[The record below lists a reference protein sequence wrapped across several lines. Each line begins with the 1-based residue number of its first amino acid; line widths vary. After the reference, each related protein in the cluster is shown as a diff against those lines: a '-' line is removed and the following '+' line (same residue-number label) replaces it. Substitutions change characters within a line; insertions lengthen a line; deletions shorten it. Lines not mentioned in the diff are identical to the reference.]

1 MLGNRCE
8 VSHLGL
14 NGVLSCPIWD
24 SSEPGGET
32 NQQLSNGTGIANNLP
47 VTLCLASLLAL
58 LLAPGDAT
66 QLTAKPDSST
76 VSASPTSSLDAQSP
90 DGGPKLTIEQAL
102 ELAEKYSPILS
113 GASAQVAGARAA
125 IQTASAYFNPRIYT
139 FQGKQSARPVANP
152 GVPGLLQQYGV
163 SQIVELPNVRR
174 TRIRVADLGRASSET
189 GIAAVRLAVRADVKH
204 AFYEVLRRREE
215 ISHAEEN
222 LRLLEDLRR
231 RTGVQVNVG
240 EAAKLELTRAEAE
253 IAIGQNAVKTA
264 RLLYVAGLSALRAV
278 VSAPLADN
286 VFPEGTLDPFA
297 SLPALDKAREDMLA
311 NHPVMVQART
321 EVERARAQ
329 MESEKAQRLPEFTL
343 DASYSIQ
350 PDLRY
355 SQFGF
360 SIPVPLVNRRKG
372 PIAEAAAAVT
382 RAEATLNQ
390 RRLELSASLESAY
403 GQYLVADQQVRS
415 FESGALR
422 QANSAVEAAQAAYR
436 LGARGI
442 IEVLDA
448 QRVLQRVR
456 GDLLDAQ
463 YEREN
468 ALIGL
473 QELGA
478 VK

>member
-1 MLGNRCE
+1 
-8 VSHLGL
+8 
-14 NGVLSCPIWD
+14 
-24 SSEPGGET
+24 
-32 NQQLSNGTGIANNLP
+32 
-47 VTLCLASLLAL
+47 VTLCLASLFAL

-66 QLTAKPDSST
+66 QLSSKVDSQSSQEIQSST
-76 VSASPTSSLDAQSP
+76 SDGQTP
-90 DGGPKLTIEQAL
+90 DGGPKLTIDEAL
-102 ELAEKYSPILS
+102 DLAEKNSPILQ
-113 GASAQVAGARAA
+113 GAAAQVQGARAG
-125 IQTASAYFNPRIYT
+125 IQTASAYPNPRIY
-139 FQGKQSARPVANP
+139 FFEGKQTSRPVTNP
-152 GVPGLLQQYGV
+152 GVPGLLQQYGI
-163 SQIVELPNVRR
+163 SQSIELPNVRR
-174 TRIRVADLGRASSET
+174 TRIRVADLARLSSEV
-189 GIAAVRLAVRADVKH
+189 GVAAVRLAVRADVKR

-215 ISHAEEN
+215 ISHAQEN
-222 LRLLEDLRR
+222 LGLLEDLRR
-231 RTGVQVNVG
+231 RTGVQVTVG

-253 IAIGQNAVKTA
+253 IAIGQNTVKTA

-278 VSAPLADN
+278 VSAPLAENIWPDGSLN
-286 VFPEGTLDPFA
+286 TTVALPTLDH
-297 SLPALDKAREDMLA
+297 ARSEMLT

-329 MESEKAQRLPEFTL
+329 LESEKAQRLPDFSL

-382 RAEATLNQ
+382 RDEATLNQ
-390 RRLELSASLESAY
+390 HRLELTAALESAY

-468 ALIGL
+468 ALINL

-478 VK
+478 VR

>member
-1 MLGNRCE
+1 
-8 VSHLGL
+8 
-14 NGVLSCPIWD
+14 
-24 SSEPGGET
+24 
-32 NQQLSNGTGIANNLP
+32 
-47 VTLCLASLLAL
+47 VTLCLASLLAV

-66 QLTAKPDSST
+66 QLTGKFDSGK
-76 VSASPTSSLDAQSP
+76 VLEAQASAADPQSP
-90 DGGPKLTIEQAL
+90 IAGPKLTIDQAL

-125 IQTASAYFNPRIYT
+125 IQTASAYINPRIYT
-139 FQGKQSARPVANP
+139 FQGKQSSRPVANP

-163 SQIVELPNVRR
+163 SQMIELPNVRR
-174 TRIRVADLGRASSET
+174 TRIRVADLGRASSEI
-189 GIAAVRLAVRADVKH
+189 GMAVIRRAVRADVKH
-204 AFYEVLRRREE
+204 AFYDVLRRREE

-222 LRLLEDLRR
+222 LQLLEDLRR
-231 RTGVQVNVG
+231 RTRVQVNVG

-253 IAIGQNAVKTA
+253 IAMGQNAVKTA
-264 RLLYVAGLSALRAV
+264 RLFYVAGLSALRAA

-286 VFPEGTLDPFA
+286 FFPEGTLDTSV
-297 SLPALDKAREDMLA
+297 SLPELDKAREDMLA

-321 EVERARAQ
+321 EVERAKAQ
-329 MESEKAQRLPEFTL
+329 MESEKAQRLPEFSL

-360 SIPVPLVNRRKG
+360 SIPIPLVNRRKG

-382 RAEATLNQ
+382 RTEATLNQ
-390 RRLELSASLESAY
+390 HRLELTASLESAY
-403 GQYLVADQQVRS
+403 GQYLVADQQVKA
-415 FESGALR
+415 FEAGALR
-422 QANSAVEAAQAAYR
+422 QANAAVEAARAAYR

-468 ALIGL
+468 AFINL

-478 VK
+478 VR

>member
-1 MLGNRCE
+1 M
-8 VSHLGL
+8 GL
-14 NGVLSCPIWD
+14 IKAPTCLIWD
-24 SSEPGGET
+24 SSGTDGEI
-32 NQQLSNGTGIANNLP
+32 NQQLSNGKGIARLDF

-66 QLTAKPDSST
+66 QFTSKLDSAN
-76 VSASPTSSLDAQSP
+76 VQAPQASSNPPHSP
-90 DGGPKLTIEQAL
+90 ETGPKLTVEQAL
-102 ELAEKYSPILS
+102 DLAEKYSPILS
-113 GASAQVAGARAA
+113 GASAEVAGARAA
-125 IQTASAYFNPRIYT
+125 IQTASAYINPRLYT

-163 SQIVELPNVRR
+163 TQAIELPNVRR
-174 TRIRVADLGRASSET
+174 SRIRVADLGRASSEI
-189 GIAAVRLAVRADVKH
+189 GVAAVRLAVRADVKH

-264 RLLYVAGLSALRAV
+264 RLLYVAGLSALRAA
-278 VSAPLADN
+278 VSAPLPEN
-286 VFPEGTLDPFA
+286 VFPEGNLDISLA
-297 SLPALDKAREDMLA
+297 LPALDQVRGDMLA

-321 EVERARAQ
+321 EVDRARAQ

-372 PIAEAAAAVT
+372 PIAEAAAAIT

-390 RRLELSASLESAY
+390 RRLELTASLESAY
-403 GQYLVADQQVRS
+403 GQYLVADQQVKS

-422 QANSAVEAAQAAYR
+422 QANAAVEAAQAAYR

-468 ALIGL
+468 ALINL

>member
-1 MLGNRCE
+1 
-8 VSHLGL
+8 
-14 NGVLSCPIWD
+14 
-24 SSEPGGET
+24 
-32 NQQLSNGTGIANNLP
+32 

-58 LLAPGDAT
+58 LLAPRDAT
-66 QLTAKPDSST
+66 NPDLRTESPKSQQIQTPSSAPQ
-76 VSASPTSSLDAQSP
+76 VP
-90 DGGPKLTIEQAL
+90 DGPKLTIEQAL
-102 ELAEKYSPILS
+102 DLAEKNSPILQ
-113 GASAQVAGARAA
+113 GAAAQVQGARAG
-125 IQTASAYFNPRIYT
+125 IQTASAYPNPRAY
-139 FQGKQSARPVANP
+139 FFEGKQSSRPVTNP

-163 SQIVELPNVRR
+163 SQSVELPNVRR
-174 TRIRVADLGRASSET
+174 TRIRVADLARASSEI
-189 GIAAVRLAVRADVKH
+189 GVAAVRLAVLANVKR

-222 LRLLEDLRR
+222 LQLLEDLRR

-264 RLLYVAGLSALRAV
+264 RLLYVAGLSALRAE
-278 VSAPLADN
+278 VSAPLAEDI
-286 VFPEGTLDPFA
+286 FPEGSLNVSVALPSLDT
-297 SLPALDKAREDMLA
+297 ARNDMLSS
-311 NHPVMVQART
+311 HPVMVQART
-321 EVERARAQ
+321 EVDRARAQ
-329 MESEKAQRLPEFTL
+329 LESEKAQRLPEFSL

-350 PDLRY
+350 PDLRF

-372 PIAEAAAAVT
+372 PIAEAAAAIT
-382 RAEATLNQ
+382 RAEAGLNQ
-390 RRLELSASLESAY
+390 HRLELTAALESAY
-403 GQYLVADQQVRS
+403 GQYLVADQQVKS

-422 QANSAVEAAQAAYR
+422 QANSAVEAAQSAYR

-468 ALIGL
+468 ALINL

-478 VK
+478 VR

>member
-1 MLGNRCE
+1 
-8 VSHLGL
+8 
-14 NGVLSCPIWD
+14 
-24 SSEPGGET
+24 
-32 NQQLSNGTGIANNLP
+32 

-66 QLTAKPDSST
+66 QLTAKTDNAT
-76 VSASPTSSLDAQSP
+76 AGDNQTSIVDPQIP
-90 DGGPKLTIEQAL
+90 DGGPKLTIDEAL
-102 ELAEKYSPILS
+102 ELAEKYSPILQ
-113 GASAQVAGARAA
+113 GASSQVQGARAA
-125 IQTASAYFNPRIYT
+125 IQTASAYINPRVYT
-139 FQGKQSARPVANP
+139 FQGKQSSRPVANP

-163 SQIVELPNVRR
+163 SQMIELPNVRR
-174 TRIRVADLGRASSET
+174 TRIRVADLGRTSSET
-189 GIAAVRLAVRADVKH
+189 GVAAVRLAVRSDVKH

-222 LRLLEDLRR
+222 LHLLEDLRR
-231 RTGVQVNVG
+231 RTGVQVTVG

-264 RLLYVAGLSALRAV
+264 RLLYVAGLSALRAA
-278 VSAPLADN
+278 VSAPLAEN
-286 VFPEGTLDPFA
+286 VFPEGRLNTSVA
-297 SLPALDKAREDMLA
+297 LPDLARAREDMLA
-311 NHPVMVQART
+311 SYPVMVQART
-321 EVERARAQ
+321 EVARARAQ
-329 MESEKAQRLPEFTL
+329 MESEKAQRLPEFSL

-360 SIPVPLVNRRKG
+360 SIPLPLVNRRKG
-372 PIAEAAAAVT
+372 QIAEAAAAITHADAV
-382 RAEATLNQ
+382 LNQ
-390 RRLELSASLESAY
+390 HRLELTAALESAY
-403 GQYLVADQQVRS
+403 GQYLVADQQVKS

-422 QANSAVEAAQAAYR
+422 QANAAVEAAQAAYR

-468 ALIGL
+468 ALISL

>member
-1 MLGNRCE
+1 
-8 VSHLGL
+8 
-14 NGVLSCPIWD
+14 
-24 SSEPGGET
+24 
-32 NQQLSNGTGIANNLP
+32 

-66 QLTAKPDSST
+66 QLTVKTNNAATDDSQT
-76 VSASPTSSLDAQSP
+76 PIVDPQIP
-90 DGGPKLTIEQAL
+90 DGGPKLTIDQAL
-102 ELAEKYSPILS
+102 ELAEKYSPILQ
-113 GASAQVAGARAA
+113 GASSQVQGARAA
-125 IQTASAYFNPRIYT
+125 IQTASAYINPRVYT
-139 FQGKQSARPVANP
+139 FQGKQSSRPVANP
-152 GVPGLLQQYGV
+152 GVPGLLQQYGA
-163 SQIVELPNVRR
+163 SQMIELPNVRR

-189 GIAAVRLAVRADVKH
+189 GVAAVRLAVRADVKH

-222 LRLLEDLRR
+222 LHLLEDLRR

-264 RLLYVAGLSALRAV
+264 RLLYVAGLSALRAA
-278 VSAPLADN
+278 VSAPLAEN
-286 VFPEGTLDPFA
+286 VFPEGRLNTSIA
-297 SLPALDKAREDMLA
+297 LPDLERAREDMLA
-311 NHPVMVQART
+311 SHPVMVQART

-329 MESEKAQRLPEFTL
+329 MESEKAQRLPEFSL

-360 SIPVPLVNRRKG
+360 SIPLPLVNRRKG
-372 PIAEAAAAVT
+372 PIAEAAAAIT
-382 RAEATLNQ
+382 RADAVLNQ
-390 RRLELSASLESAY
+390 HRLELTAALESAY
-403 GQYLVADQQVRS
+403 GQYLVADQQVKS

-422 QANSAVEAAQAAYR
+422 QANAAVEAAQAAYR

-468 ALIGL
+468 ALISL

>member
-1 MLGNRCE
+1 
-8 VSHLGL
+8 
-14 NGVLSCPIWD
+14 
-24 SSEPGGET
+24 
-32 NQQLSNGTGIANNLP
+32 

-58 LLAPGDAT
+58 LLAPGDA
-66 QLTAKPDSST
+66 LTFSAKSDTST
-76 VSASPTSSLDAQSP
+76 VRDPQVSSVDPHAR
-90 DGGPKLTIEQAL
+90 DTGPKLTVQQAL

-113 GASAQVAGARAA
+113 GASAQVAGARGAR
-125 IQTASAYFNPRIYT
+125 QTASAYINPRIYT

-163 SQIVELPNVRR
+163 SQAIEMPNVRR
-174 TRIRVADLGRASSET
+174 TRIRVADLARASTEVGVS
-189 GIAAVRLAVRADVKH
+189 AVRLAVRAEVKH

-253 IAIGQNAVKTA
+253 IAIGQNSVKTA
-264 RLLYVAGLSALRAV
+264 SLLYVAGLSALRAA
-278 VSAPLADN
+278 VSAPLAEN
-286 VFPEGTLDPFA
+286 VSPEGTLNPSM

-329 MESEKAQRLPEFTL
+329 MESEKAQRLPEFAL

-360 SIPVPLVNRRKG
+360 SIPIPLVNRRKG
-372 PIAEAAAAVT
+372 QIAEAAAGVT
-382 RAEATLNQ
+382 RAEAMLDQ
-390 RRLELSASLESAY
+390 HRLELTASLESAY
-403 GQYLVADQQVRS
+403 GQYQVADQQVKS

-422 QANSAVEAAQAAYR
+422 QANAAVDAARAAYR

-468 ALIGL
+468 ALIDL

-478 VK
+478 VR